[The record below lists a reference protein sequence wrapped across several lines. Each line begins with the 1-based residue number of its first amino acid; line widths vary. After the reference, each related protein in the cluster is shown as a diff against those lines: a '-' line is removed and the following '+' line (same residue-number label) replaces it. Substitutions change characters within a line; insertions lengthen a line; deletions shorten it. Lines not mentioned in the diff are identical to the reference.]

1 MKSYKMDQESILAL
15 IQELRELKTVSIMS
29 LVSPIDDYIHI

>member
-1 MKSYKMDQESILAL
+1 MKSYKMEQESILAL

-29 LVSPIDDYIHI
+29 LMSPFDDYIHI